1 MFPRAQTL
9 GLDVRPR
16 PGLTQHN
23 TEKGTTDSRVIAPRP
38 SLPST
43 RRSTCRTSRNFELPD
58 PRERMNFLG
67 ATRTT
72 EETLHR
78 LPTCRSLRRPP
89 PNGASE
95 GRPMIPVW
103 CTHATAYRS
112 ATRAAVGIP
121 PSQSQPRQDRAAR
134 KHETVKPAKK
144 KEKTAERYP
153 FVLLTGE
160 AIYRFVPAYRRL
172 GIQQDRPPETEHRH
186 DHRCPSRTADA
197 GGRAM
202 RRTI

>member
-1 MFPRAQTL
+1 LIVLTPSTDQPFGAVQTAAACEVHSAVFPRTQTL

-23 TEKGTTDSRVIAPRP
+23 TEKGTTDLRVIAPRP

-72 EETLHR
+72 EEADHR

-103 CTHATAYRS
+103 CTHAGDHRS

-121 PSQSQPRQDRAAR
+121 PSRSQPCRT
-134 KHETVKPAKK
+134 EPLGSMKP
-144 KEKTAERYP
+144 
-153 FVLLTGE
+153 
-160 AIYRFVPAYRRL
+160 
-172 GIQQDRPPETEHRH
+172 
-186 DHRCPSRTADA
+186 
-197 GGRAM
+197 
-202 RRTI
+202 